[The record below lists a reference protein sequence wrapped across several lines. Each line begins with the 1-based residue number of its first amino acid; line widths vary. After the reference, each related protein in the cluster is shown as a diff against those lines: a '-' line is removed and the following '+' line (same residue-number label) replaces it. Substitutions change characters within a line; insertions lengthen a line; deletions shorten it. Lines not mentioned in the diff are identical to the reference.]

1 MRMQTDTQ
9 NPNLNLS
16 RQINVS
22 VGKVG
27 HFVAVSV
34 RILYVT
40 SPYLAYSLTFAAA
53 ALAGMTLPK
62 STTTIQTFFLPRP
75 EMSLNRRIGNQRE
88 KETVLNGFLF

>member
-1 MRMQTDTQ
+1 MRMQSDTQ

-53 ALAGMTLPK
+53 ALAGMTLPNFYYHY
-62 STTTIQTFFLPRP
+62 TNFL
-75 EMSLNRRIGNQRE
+75 SSAS
-88 KETVLNGFLF
+88 